1 MPREQRLRP
10 EFRLLH
16 SRLLIASLLIFVA
29 AVGSAANLPWSSAR
43 QLVLVTTS
51 DWDANEGELQKFDMT
66 KQGWRPLAAPVTVTI
81 GRQGSAWG
89 IGLHPTSQSGPK
101 KKEGDGRSP
110 AGVFRIGKAF
120 GYVESFETALPYEAM
135 TATDYCIDVSDSP
148 LYNRI
153 VDTKVV
159 GEKAVAGSTEPM
171 RRDIHVNG
179 DHRYKLG
186 FVIEHNSEGGAAL
199 GSCIFAHIWKAPGV
213 PTAGCTA
220 MDEAAMAK
228 LLAWLDPRQE
238 PIFVLLPQAEYERVQ
253 TRWGLPKL
261 SL

>member
-1 MPREQRLRP
+1 MCLT
-10 EFRLLH
+10 LM
-16 SRLLIASLLIFVA
+16 ATATA
-29 AVGSAANLPWSSAR
+29 ADLPWADAR

-51 DWDANEGELQKFDMT
+51 DWDANQGELQTFTMT
-66 KQGWRPLAAPVTVTI
+66 KRGWQAAAPAVPITI
-81 GRQGSAWG
+81 GRKGSAWG

-110 AGVFRIGKAF
+110 AGVFRVGTAF
-120 GYVESFETALPYEAM
+120 GYAESFDTALPYEGM
-135 TATDYCIDVSDSP
+135 TATDYCVDVSDSP

-159 GEKAVAGSTEPM
+159 GEKAVEGSTEPM

-179 DHRYKLG
+179 DHRYKIG

-199 GSCIFAHIWKAPGV
+199 GSCIFAHIWKAPGA

-220 MDEAAMAK
+220 MDEADMAK
-228 LLAWLDPRQE
+228 LLAWLDPKQE
-238 PIFVLLPQAEYERVQ
+238 PIFVLLPRAEYERAQ
-253 TRWGLPKL
+253 TKWRLPEL
-261 SL
+261 SS